1 MSGDAGRARDAG
13 VDRIA
18 LISDVHGNVT
28 ALTAVL
34 DDIRSRG
41 IATILNLGDVAGKGP
56 RGSECVRLTREHC
69 AVTIRGNWDDFM
81 PKPPDRDRPRHPAV
95 EWWREELTGEDR
107 DWLLSLPLSHDLL
120 VSGRRVRLVHAS
132 AESVYVRVFPRHTDA
147 EFDGMF
153 AATDLTGPG
162 SAPDV
167 VCYGDI
173 HYAYMRHR
181 EGRTLVNAGS
191 VGNSLDE
198 PTACYVILEG
208 AVGSTPPA
216 PFGVQFVRVPYDVE
230 AEIAAATAL
239 GMPELDQYAAELRTA
254 VYQR

>member
-1 MSGDAGRARDAG
+1 MTIVTPDPGNSS
-13 VDRIA
+13 VPDRIA

-34 DDIRSRG
+34 DDIRRRG
-41 IATILNLGDVAGKGP
+41 IPTILNLGDVAGKGP

-81 PKPPDRDRPRHPAV
+81 PKPATRPRHPAV
-95 EWWREELTGEDR
+95 EWWREELTSDDR
-107 DWLLSLPLSHDLL
+107 EWLLGLPLSHDLTL
-120 VSGRRVRLVHAS
+120 SGRRVRLVHAS
-132 AESVYVRVFPRHTDA
+132 AESVYVRVFPHHSEP
-147 EFDGMF
+147 EFAAMF
-153 AATDLTGPG
+153 AATELTGPG
-162 SAPDV
+162 PTPDV

-173 HYAYMRHR
+173 HYAYIRHR
-181 EGRTLVNAGS
+181 NGLTLLNAGS

-198 PTACYVILEG
+198 PTASYVILDGEL
-208 AVGSTPPA
+208 GSAAPA
-216 PFGVQFVRVPYDVE
+216 AFGVQFVRVPYDVE

-239 GMPELDQYAAELRTA
+239 GMPELDEYAAELRTA